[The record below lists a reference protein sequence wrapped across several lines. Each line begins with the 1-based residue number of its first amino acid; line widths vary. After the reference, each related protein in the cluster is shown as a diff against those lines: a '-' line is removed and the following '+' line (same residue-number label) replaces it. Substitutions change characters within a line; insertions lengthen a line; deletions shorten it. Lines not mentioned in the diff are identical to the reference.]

1 MFTTLVAVV
10 VALTLGHLVPA
21 QVARLRNFA
30 WFGQWLRRLDGYA
43 AGRGAWQGR
52 YGVLLAVLPAL
63 VVLLV
68 QWLLDDVWHGFLDLL
83 FGVAVLAWT
92 WGPRDLDRDVEAVI
106 DADEPHTRR
115 EAISHLQ
122 AAGGL
127 QVR

>member
-68 QWLLDDVWHGFLDLL
+68 QWLVDGVWYGFLGVL
-83 FGVAVLAWT
+83 FCVAWLGWG
-92 WGPRDLDRDVEAVI
+92 WGPRGVGGGAWGGVCVEWV
-106 DADEPHTRR
+106 
-115 EAISHLQ
+115 
-122 AAGGL
+122 
-127 QVR
+127 